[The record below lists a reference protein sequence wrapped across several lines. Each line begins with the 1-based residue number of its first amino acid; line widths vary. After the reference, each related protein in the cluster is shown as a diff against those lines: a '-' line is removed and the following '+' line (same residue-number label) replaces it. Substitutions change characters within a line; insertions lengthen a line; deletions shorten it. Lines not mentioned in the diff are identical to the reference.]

1 MADTYT
7 SLLYHIVFSTK
18 NRAPIITKDI
28 KSPLYEYIGGVVRS
42 ERGSL
47 LEIGGVEDHVHLL
60 ARFKPIS
67 AIADTIRLIK
77 TNSSKWLNESIVS
90 DRFQWQ
96 TGYGAF
102 TVSKSTLADVS
113 RYIRNQPGHHRK
125 HTFKEEFIR
134 LLELN
139 DIDYDEKYLWV

>member
-18 NRAPIITKDI
+18 NRASIITKDI
-28 KSPLYEYIGGVVRS
+28 KSPLYG
-42 ERGSL
+42 
-47 LEIGGVEDHVHLL
+47 
-60 ARFKPIS
+60 
-67 AIADTIRLIK
+67 LIK
-77 TNSSKWLNESIVS
+77 TNSSKWLNESVVS

-102 TVSKSTLADVS
+102 TVGKSMLADVS
-113 RYIRNQPGHHRK
+113 RYIRNQPGHHRE
-125 HTFKEEFIR
+125 HTLKEEFIR